1 MMAATAPAFTLRSL
15 ARMAEGDLM
24 VREVPREPSAR
35 EALLERGVEGASID
49 TRTLASG
56 QLFVPLPGSRVDGHA
71 FLPQAFARGAA
82 AALCSRVAYVDWAG
96 REPGPLVVVDDVT
109 LALQKL
115 ARQHRDSWHGVLIGL
130 TGSAGKTTTKE
141 LVSAAL
147 STAGPTLKTVGN
159 LNNHWG
165 VPLTLLRLLPEHR
178 TAIVEMGMSAAGE
191 IALLGSIARP
201 DAAIITSAGTAHI
214 GGAGLGTPQAVAR
227 EKASLASAVPPDAPV
242 FVGADSS
249 RLLPAARLSGRRIV
263 SYGLAP
269 GADVR
274 PTRIEDLGPEG
285 SRFHVRGFP
294 PVHLRLI
301 GRHQIAN
308 ALAAL
313 AVSREYRLEPEA
325 VAEAIGAVE
334 PLKGRMEVR
343 HAQGGVLLVDCYNAN
358 PDSSRAALATLARWP
373 GARRRIAIL
382 GDMLELGPAAARMH
396 RQVGAAVRRA
406 ELWVVGTHVA
416 DYAAG
421 ARRAGVRARV
431 FHDKPEVAAA
441 LREALGQDT
450 VVLLKA
456 SRGAALEDV
465 IEGLGG

>member
-1 MMAATAPAFTLRSL
+1 
-15 ARMAEGDLM
+15 M
-24 VREVPREPSAR
+24 VRDVPREPSAR
-35 EALLERGVEGASID
+35 EALLERGVERASID
-49 TRTLASG
+49 TRSLAPG
-56 QLFVPLPGSRVDGHA
+56 ELFVPLPGSRVDGHA
-71 FLPQAFARGAA
+71 YLPEAFARGAA
-82 AALCSRVAYVDWAG
+82 AALCSRVAYADWAG

-115 ARQHRDSWHGVLIGL
+115 ARRHRESWHGVLIGL

-147 STAGPTLKTVGN
+147 ATAGPTLKTIGN

-165 VPLTLLRLLPEHR
+165 VPLTLLRLQPEHR
-178 TAIVEMGMSAAGE
+178 TAVVEMGMSAAGE
-191 IALLGSIARP
+191 ITMLAGIARP
-201 DAAIITSAGTAHI
+201 DAAIITSAGTAHV
-214 GGAGLGTPQAVAR
+214 GGPGLGTPLAVAR
-227 EKASLASAVPPDAPV
+227 EKASLAGALPAEAPV
-242 FVGADSS
+242 FVGADSP
-249 RLLPAARLSGRRIV
+249 RLLPAVRRFGRRIV

-269 GADVR
+269 SADVR
-274 PTRIEDLGPEG
+274 PSRIEDLGPEG

-308 ALAAL
+308 ALGAL

-325 VAEAIGAVE
+325 VTEAIGAVE
-334 PLKGRMEVR
+334 PLRGRMEVR
-343 HAQGGVLLVDCYNAN
+343 QAQGGVLLVDCYNAN

-373 GARRRIAIL
+373 SARRRIAIL

-441 LREALGQDT
+441 LREALGPGT

-465 IEGLGG
+465 LGGLA

>member
-1 MMAATAPAFTLRSL
+1 MMAAIAPAFTLRSL
-15 ARMAEGDLM
+15 ARLAEGDLM
-24 VREVPREPSAR
+24 VREVPRDPTAR
-35 EALLERGVEGASID
+35 EALLERGIQGASID
-49 TRTLASG
+49 TRTLTSG
-56 QLFVPLPGSRVDGHA
+56 ALFVPLPGSRVDGHT
-71 FLPQAFARGAA
+71 FLPEAFARGAA
-82 AALCSRVAYVDWAG
+82 AALCARVAYADWAG

-115 ARQHRDSWHGVLIGL
+115 ARRHRDAWHGLLIGL

-147 STAGPTLKTVGN
+147 ATAGPTLKTLGN

-165 VPLTLLRLLPEHR
+165 VPLTLLRLEPEHR
-178 TAIVEMGMSAAGE
+178 AAVVEMGMSAAGE
-191 IALLGSIARP
+191 IALLGAIARP
-201 DAAIITSAGTAHI
+201 DAAIITSAGTAHV
-214 GGAGLGTPQAVAR
+214 GGPGLGTPQAVAR
-227 EKASLASAVPPDAPV
+227 EKASLASAVPAEAPV
-242 FVGADSS
+242 FVGADSPRLRPAVRSS
-249 RLLPAARLSGRRIV
+249 RRRV
-263 SYGLAP
+263 VTYGLARD
-269 GADVR
+269 ADVR
-274 PTRIEDLGPEG
+274 PSRIEDLGPEG

-325 VAEAIGAVE
+325 VAEAIGRVE
-334 PLKGRMEVR
+334 PLKGRMEAR
-343 HAQGGVLLVDCYNAN
+343 HARGGVLLVDCYNAN

-373 GARRRIAIL
+373 GAKRRIAIL

-396 RQVGAAVRRA
+396 RQVGAAVRSA
-406 ELWVVGTHVA
+406 ELWVVGEHVA

-421 ARRAGVRARV
+421 ARRASVRARV
-431 FHDKPEVAAA
+431 FRDKAEVSAA
-441 LREALGQDT
+441 LREALGPGT

-465 IEGLGG
+465 LEGLGA

>member
-1 MMAATAPAFTLRSL
+1 M
-15 ARMAEGDLM
+15 
-24 VREVPREPSAR
+24 
-35 EALLERGVEGASID
+35 
-49 TRTLASG
+49 
-56 QLFVPLPGSRVDGHA
+56 
-71 FLPQAFARGAA
+71 
-82 AALCSRVAYVDWAG
+82 
-96 REPGPLVVVDDVT
+96 
-109 LALQKL
+109 
-115 ARQHRDSWHGVLIGL
+115 
-130 TGSAGKTTTKE
+130 
-141 LVSAAL
+141 
-147 STAGPTLKTVGN
+147 
-159 LNNHWG
+159 
-165 VPLTLLRLLPEHR
+165 
-178 TAIVEMGMSAAGE
+178 
-191 IALLGSIARP
+191 
-201 DAAIITSAGTAHI
+201 
-214 GGAGLGTPQAVAR
+214 
-227 EKASLASAVPPDAPV
+227 
-242 FVGADSS
+242 
-249 RLLPAARLSGRRIV
+249 
-263 SYGLAP
+263 
-269 GADVR
+269 
-274 PTRIEDLGPEG
+274 
-285 SRFHVRGFP
+285 RGFP
-294 PVHLRLI
+294 PIHLRLI

-325 VAEAIGAVE
+325 VAEAIGGVE
-334 PLKGRMEVR
+334 PLQGRMEVR
-343 HAQGGVLLVDCYNAN
+343 YAQGGVLLVDCYNAN

-373 GARRRIAIL
+373 GAGRRVAIL

>member
-1 MMAATAPAFTLRSL
+1 MMAATAPVFTLRTL

-24 VREVPREPSAR
+24 VRDVPREPSAR
-35 EALLERGVEGASID
+35 EALLERGVERASID
-49 TRTLASG
+49 TRSLAPG
-56 QLFVPLPGSRVDGHA
+56 ELFVPLPGSRVDGHA
-71 FLPQAFARGAA
+71 YLPEAFARGAA
-82 AALCSRVAYVDWAG
+82 AALCSRVAYADWAG

-115 ARQHRDSWHGVLIGL
+115 ARRHRESWHGVLIGL

-147 STAGPTLKTVGN
+147 ATAGPTLKTIGN

-165 VPLTLLRLLPEHR
+165 VPLTLLRLQPEHR
-178 TAIVEMGMSAAGE
+178 TAVVEMGMSAAGE
-191 IALLGSIARP
+191 ITMLAGIARP
-201 DAAIITSAGTAHI
+201 DAAIITSAGTAHV
-214 GGAGLGTPQAVAR
+214 GGPGLGTPLAVAR
-227 EKASLASAVPPDAPV
+227 AKASLAGALPAEAPV
-242 FVGADSS
+242 FVGADSP
-249 RLLPAARLSGRRIV
+249 RLLPAVRRFGRRIV

-269 GADVR
+269 SADVR
-274 PTRIEDLGPEG
+274 PSRIEDLGPEG

-308 ALAAL
+308 ALGAL

-325 VAEAIGAVE
+325 VTEAIGAVE
-334 PLKGRMEVR
+334 PLRGRMEVR
-343 HAQGGVLLVDCYNAN
+343 QAQGGVLLVDSYNAN

-373 GARRRIAIL
+373 SARRRIAIL

-441 LREALGQDT
+441 LREALGPGT

-465 IEGLGG
+465 LGGLA

>member
-1 MMAATAPAFTLRSL
+1 
-15 ARMAEGDLM
+15 MAEGDLM
-24 VREVPREPSAR
+24 VRDVPREPSAR
-35 EALLERGVEGASID
+35 EALLERGVERASID
-49 TRTLASG
+49 TRSLAPG
-56 QLFVPLPGSRVDGHA
+56 ELFVPLPGSRVDGHA
-71 FLPQAFARGAA
+71 YLPEAFARGAA
-82 AALCSRVAYVDWAG
+82 AALCSRVAYADWAG

-115 ARQHRDSWHGVLIGL
+115 ARRHRESWHGVLIGL

-147 STAGPTLKTVGN
+147 ATAGPTLKTIGN

-165 VPLTLLRLLPEHR
+165 VPLTLLRLQPEHR
-178 TAIVEMGMSAAGE
+178 TAVVEMGMSAAGE
-191 IALLGSIARP
+191 ITMLAGIARP
-201 DAAIITSAGTAHI
+201 DAAIITSAGTAHV
-214 GGAGLGTPQAVAR
+214 GGPGLGTPLAVAR
-227 EKASLASAVPPDAPV
+227 EKASLAGALPAEAPV
-242 FVGADSS
+242 FVGADSP
-249 RLLPAARLSGRRIV
+249 RLLPAVRRFGRRIV

-269 GADVR
+269 SADVR
-274 PTRIEDLGPEG
+274 PSRIEDLGPEG

-308 ALAAL
+308 ALGAL

-325 VAEAIGAVE
+325 VTEAIGAVE
-334 PLKGRMEVR
+334 PLRGRMEVR
-343 HAQGGVLLVDCYNAN
+343 QAQGGVLLVDCYNAN

-373 GARRRIAIL
+373 SARRRIAIL

-441 LREALGQDT
+441 LREALGPGT

-465 IEGLGG
+465 LGGLA